1 MQIRERADGR
11 EKRRREQSRRE
22 QRAYD
27 NSTRKRFESEAR
39 VTDKKK
45 RERKE
50 KEKEKFMRMR
60 SYIRCRR
67 DEPEHG
73 SGRRG
78 EGRKREV
85 RNCETCSCTLTEE
98 VVEDGINTKNDSTR
112 LARPGV
118 CGGARAAFSRA
129 AQPPARRAGQ
139 QKLTTWSG
147 REKRRRG
154 ETRSTACSAAWQ
166 EAADRK

>member
-50 KEKEKFMRMR
+50 KEKFMWMR

-67 DEPEHG
+67 DETEHG

>member
-50 KEKEKFMRMR
+50 KEKFMWMR

>member
-1 MQIRERADGR
+1 MW
-11 EKRRREQSRRE
+11 
-22 QRAYD
+22 
-27 NSTRKRFESEAR
+27 
-39 VTDKKK
+39 
-45 RERKE
+45 
-50 KEKEKFMRMR
+50 MR

-85 RNCETCSCTLTEE
+85 RNCGTCSCTLTEE

-166 EAADRK
+166 EAADRKEKKESRTRGVGMGAESNPVVCGCGRGGARARRGSQTHAVGRKGDDRSARSL